1 MYRIVNL
8 SAGIKKY
15 YPYFFLPLIIIY
27 LSFNIFDGNNGLLSH
42 ARLDNEIIT
51 LENKIN
57 SLKTDN
63 SLMQIKISSLQSLN
77 TSSDLV
83 DEQIR
88 NVLGYGKSNE
98 YIVFFDN

>member
-1 MYRIVNL
+1 M
-8 SAGIKKY
+8 
-15 YPYFFLPLIIIY
+15 
-27 LSFNIFDGNNGLLSH
+27 SFNIFDGNNGLLSH

>member
-1 MYRIVNL
+1 MAIFGSFKNKI
-8 SAGIKKY
+8 GKY
-15 YPYFFLPLIIIY
+15 YPFFIIPIISIY
-27 LSFNIFDGNNGLLSH
+27 IFINIFDGNNGLLSH
-42 ARLDNEIIT
+42 ARFDNEIII

-57 SLKTDN
+57 SVKN
-63 SLMQIKISSLQSLN
+63 NNNLMQIKISSLQSIS

>member
-1 MYRIVNL
+1 MNRILNL
-8 SAGIKKY
+8 RTRIRQY

-27 LSFNIFDGNNGLLSH
+27 LSLNIFDGNNGLLSH
-42 ARLDNEIIT
+42 ARFDNEIIK

-57 SLKTDN
+57 TLKTN
-63 SLMQIKISSLQSLN
+63 NNLMQIKISSLQNLSLN
-77 TSSDLV
+77 SDLV

-98 YIVFFDN
+98 YIIFFDK